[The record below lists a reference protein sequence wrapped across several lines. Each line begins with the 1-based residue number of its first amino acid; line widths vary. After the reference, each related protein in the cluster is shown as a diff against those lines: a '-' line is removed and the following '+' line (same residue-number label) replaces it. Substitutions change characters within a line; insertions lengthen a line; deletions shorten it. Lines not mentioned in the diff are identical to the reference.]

1 MSAKWRVYLERV
13 RALYMHTTPIDSI
26 RAMTPSINA
35 TTKPKS
41 TRTLQQT
48 QVPRRAHANEKKSKA
63 KASTHMA
70 RKVCTPAVSSMPGSE
85 RVRVTEQLRGD
96 LTESEEV

>member
-1 MSAKWRVYLERV
+1 MR
-13 RALYMHTTPIDSI
+13 
-26 RAMTPSINA
+26 
-35 TTKPKS
+35 
-41 TRTLQQT
+41 
-48 QVPRRAHANEKKSKA
+48 NEKKSKA

-96 LTESEEV
+96 LTESEEA